1 MISADCLTVKIESE
15 RLLLY
20 PVSNE
25 EMKLLIENEKDDE
38 LKQAYSEMLQM
49 CMNEPENRIWHV
61 LWNIELKDKPNII
74 IGNFSFKGIND
85 GITEI
90 GYGLKEGYCG
100 KGYMTEAL
108 KRVCEWAVTHES
120 VKRVEAETAPE
131 NDASQRVLLN
141 AGFVAAG
148 KNGAEGPRFMFE

>member
-1 MISADCLTVKIESE
+1 MISADYLTVKIESE

-108 KRVCEWAVTHES
+108 KRVCEWALTQES
-120 VKRVEAETAPE
+120 VKGVEAETSPE